1 MIQIQVANQ
10 QTALDVD
17 RRPLCR
23 AVRRILRDEAIA
35 DARVSLAIV
44 DDPTIRRL
52 HRRILARDHATDV
65 LSFTLERSAGSL
77 EGEVVVSAQ
86 TACRV
91 AGRFGWS
98 PADELLLY
106 VIHGTLHLIGLE
118 DGSPRGRAKMR
129 ASERHYLAQFGLE
142 PRTDP
147 GPPIRRKTGPPPRR
161 PRSRGRSGGR

>member
-10 QTALDVD
+10 QTALAID
-17 RRPLCR
+17 RRRLCR
-23 AVRRILRDEAIA
+23 AVRRILREASIA
-35 DARVSLAIV
+35 EARVSLAIV

-52 HRRILARDHATDV
+52 HRRFLARDHATDV
-65 LSFTLERSAGSL
+65 LSFTLERSAGLL

-129 ASERHYLAQFGLE
+129 AGERQYLAKFGLE
-142 PRTDP
+142 PPVDP
-147 GPPIRRKTGPPPRR
+147 GPPRRRKTSPPPRR
-161 PRSRGRSGGR
+161 PRSRRRSGGR

>member
-1 MIQIQVANQ
+1 VIQVLLANE
-10 QTALDVD
+10 QTALAVD

-35 DARVSLAIV
+35 EARVSLAIV

-52 HRRILARDHATDV
+52 HRRFLARDHPTDV

-77 EGEVVVSAQ
+77 DGEVVVSAQ

-91 AGRFGWS
+91 AVRFGWS
-98 PADELLLY
+98 PAHELLLY
-106 VIHGTLHLIGLE
+106 VIHGTLHLVGME
-118 DGSPRGRAKMR
+118 DSSPGGRARMR

-142 PRTDP
+142 PP
-147 GPPIRRKTGPPPRR
+147 VALGPPTRHRSRPAPRR
-161 PRSRGRSGGR
+161 RCSRGRSRGR